1 MTFLRGAA
9 LTTATTLGHADN
21 SDLGPTE
28 GSGFYRAW
36 PDDLAAIQELGVT
49 DVRITLDWARLQPKP
64 GVLDDDWAEWF
75 DHLLAAADAIGL
87 RAWATLHDAST
98 PRWFDNDGGF
108 GDDANFERW
117 WPRWVGAAADRF
129 GDHIGGWIPFVA
141 LPSAAWQQP
150 WADTWTALRG
160 DAPVVRSVD
169 PTLIDP
175 ESLPAG
181 QQNATGLVARTGDDP
196 ERLGHLLRDAA
207 EAADGP
213 VIVSSLRDDA
223 GSTSTD
229 DRLAEST
236 DDRLAE
242 SVASAV
248 ATIDEAITDGVDVP
262 VVFIDPAISPP
273 RTTAPLLDADR
284 QLSAAGSTFIPT
296 S

>member
-1 MTFLRGAA
+1 MTTFLRGAA

-36 PDDLAAIQELGVT
+36 PEDLAAIQELGVT

-64 GVLDDDWAEWF
+64 GVLDDDWSEWF
-75 DHLLAAADAIGL
+75 EHLLAAADAIGL
-87 RAWATLHDAST
+87 RAWVTLLDAST

-108 GDDANFERW
+108 ADDANFERW

-150 WADTWTALRG
+150 WSDTWNALRG
-160 DAPVVRSVD
+160 DAPVVRSID
-169 PTLIDP
+169 PTLIEP
-175 ESLPAG
+175 ASLSAD
-181 QQNATGLVARTGDDP
+181 QQNATGLVTRIGDGP
-196 ERLGHLLRDAA
+196 ERLGQLLRDAA

-223 GSTSTD
+223 DTTSTD
-229 DRLAEST
+229 DRLTESI
-236 DDRLAE
+236 
-242 SVASAV
+242 ASAV

-262 VVFIDPAISPP
+262 VVFIDPAIAPP
-273 RTTAPLLDADR
+273 RTAAPLLDADR
-284 QLSAAGSTFIPT
+284 QLSAAGSAFVPP